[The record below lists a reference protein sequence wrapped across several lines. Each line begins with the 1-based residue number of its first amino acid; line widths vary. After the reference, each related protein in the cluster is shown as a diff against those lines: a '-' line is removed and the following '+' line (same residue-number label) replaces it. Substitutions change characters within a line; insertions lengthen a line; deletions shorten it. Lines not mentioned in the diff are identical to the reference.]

1 MTAGTTPSFSRA
13 RRAVT
18 ALLVVALA
26 AGPAFAHAHLDSS
39 TPDAGAVV
47 SDSVTVVELRFSEG
61 LEVAFSTF
69 KAYRLDA
76 EVDLTADNAAARLNA
91 LAAVVVS
98 RHSGTAEDGDGK
110 IDAVVENLDGD
121 KSVVTL
127 TFAEPLAPGHY
138 VVMWRVLSVDTH
150 VVDGHIVFSVAE

>member
-1 MTAGTTPSFSRA
+1 MTPLNVTHRA
-13 RRAVT
+13 LKRTVAVVLLA
-18 ALLVVALA
+18 ALLG
-26 AGPAFAHAHLDSS
+26 AGPALAHAHLDAS
-39 TPDAGAVV
+39 TPEANAVV
-47 SDSVTVVELRFSEG
+47 TAPVTVVELRFSEAV
-61 LEVAFSTF
+61 EVAFSTF

-98 RHSGTAEDGDGK
+98 RYNGTADDGEGK
-110 IDAVVENLDGD
+110 VDAVVDNLGGD

-127 TFAEPLAPGHY
+127 AFAEPLAPGHY